1 MVGAGGVSHTQDPL
15 EFTVFFFKVIQ
26 NLQMLKSTT
35 QLVQHMRSVNKK
47 QKTWAFNP
55 QCIVLQFDEC
65 YADRTDDNPFAL
77 ANEVS
82 FWYNWMQRWKEVSL
96 EAEEVE
102 KQTAKPSRI
111 GKTVDPRHRRLTSGS
126 TRFVLS
132 TQCAYRFNEVSCR

>member
-1 MVGAGGVSHTQDPL
+1 
-15 EFTVFFFKVIQ
+15 
-26 NLQMLKSTT
+26 MLKSTT

-82 FWYNWMQRWKEVSL
+82 FWYNWMQRWKKYHLKLRKVRSKQQNQ
-96 EAEEVE
+96 AEQA
-102 KQTAKPSRI
+102 KQWIQDTDGLHLA
-111 GKTVDPRHRRLTSGS
+111 
-126 TRFVLS
+126 
-132 TQCAYRFNEVSCR
+132 